1 MCWETHIFVIRLAQV
16 MNSPQATSGVDVI
29 GPGSPSTSITSLQT
43 VAIEVP
49 DADEEAVEMRGSETE
64 ALVRQSISW
73 CLVEISVEGVFAT
86 FVADSSSDESTSPNC
101 KVLFLKIFGDFCWR
115 DPVSMGSSI

>member
-1 MCWETHIFVIRLAQV
+1 

-64 ALVRQSISW
+64 ALVRQSIS
-73 CLVEISVEGVFAT
+73 
-86 FVADSSSDESTSPNC
+86 
-101 KVLFLKIFGDFCWR
+101 
-115 DPVSMGSSI
+115 